1 MSMEQAVMTWIHLVS
16 AAIWVGG
23 SLFIGAVLTPILK
36 KMSMSLEE
44 RIQMMIK
51 VGRQFNKIA
60 VPSLIILIATGLYN
74 SSFVLSNPDLLFST
88 SYGSFLFIK
97 IILVI
102 VLIIAFVA
110 HIRIIRKEIE
120 DKIMSKEMTEIQIRK
135 LRKKMIILGE
145 IIVIISVAIL
155 FFAALLDAGVLITYN
170 SYFISVIKSFYA
182 IFASCNL
189 GCYIQVCF

>member
-60 VPSLIILIATGLYN
+60 VPSLIILIATGIYN

-88 SYGSFLFIK
+88 SYGIFLFIK

-102 VLIIAFVA
+102 ALIIAFVA

-120 DKIMSKEMTEIQIRK
+120 DKIMSKEMTEIQIQK

-155 FFAALLDAGVLITYN
+155 FFAALLDAGV
-170 SYFISVIKSFYA
+170 
-182 IFASCNL
+182 
-189 GCYIQVCF
+189 